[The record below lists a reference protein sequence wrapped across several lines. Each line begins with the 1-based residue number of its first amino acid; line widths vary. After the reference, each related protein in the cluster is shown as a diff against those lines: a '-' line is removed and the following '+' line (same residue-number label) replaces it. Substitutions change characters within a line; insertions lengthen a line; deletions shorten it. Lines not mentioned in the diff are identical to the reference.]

1 MLTPGIGFRA
11 EKFIVINSTQIVFCK
26 LNGRVSVL
34 FNKLLH
40 SNAYLSNRF
49 FCRIFRI
56 KLINR
61 FSLIRDG
68 RRRALNVLI
77 FLKVRSRWL
86 PIGTGEIKVMME
98 RWRIINH
105 LQYRRSV
112 KTSKRKDLR
121 LPSSY
126 LALIIK
132 VRAVEIV
139 FLHFKFTS
147 LGLFNF
153 KPKISSILMSH

>member
-1 MLTPGIGFRA
+1 MEKSKYKITVGSCLNGVQSTFILCTLFGMLTPGIGFRA
-11 EKFIVINSTQIVFCK
+11 GKFIVINTTQIVFCK

-86 PIGTGEIKVMME
+86 PIGTGESNDGEVTDNK
-98 RWRIINH
+98 
-105 LQYRRSV
+105 
-112 KTSKRKDLR
+112 
-121 LPSSY
+121 SS
-126 LALIIK
+126 AIQT
-132 VRAVEIV
+132 EC
-139 FLHFKFTS
+139 
-147 LGLFNF
+147 
-153 KPKISSILMSH
+153 